1 MRLFL
6 RVRAYARFQY
16 VVILFTLTLQACA
29 TVDLSDR
36 GLHILTSTRNM
47 LLVDDASCKKLNPV
61 PSDLRAFLLLRD
73 IKIDNARKDDESR
86 DGIRWAVTLSRD
98 TRFAS
103 IYFLERHGICELI
116 SVHWLIA
123 EPAEAW
129 RIRR

>member
-1 MRLFL
+1 MKSASITDLDAL
-6 RVRAYARFQY
+6 IRFAQRSS
-16 VVILFTLTLQACA
+16 L
-29 TVDLSDR
+29 
-36 GLHILTSTRNM
+36 
-47 LLVDDASCKKLNPV
+47 DDVCKVLDDP
-61 PSDLRAFLLLRD
+61 A
-73 IKIDNARKDDESR
+73 DND